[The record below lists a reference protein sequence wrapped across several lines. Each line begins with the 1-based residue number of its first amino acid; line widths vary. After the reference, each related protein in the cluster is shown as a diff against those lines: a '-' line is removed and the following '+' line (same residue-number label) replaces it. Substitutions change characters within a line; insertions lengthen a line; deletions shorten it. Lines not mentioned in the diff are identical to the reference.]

1 MTEVKLGKELEQGIV
16 NGVRKLKESVS
27 STLGPYGRTVL
38 TRNKDGKLVPTKDG
52 VTVAKQF
59 NELEDPV
66 ENAGAQMVKEV
77 AIKSADEAGD
87 GTTTSTLLAAEII
100 ETGFKLMENGSNSVQ
115 IKKGIDLAVKEVIEG
130 LKEISVDIT
139 EDSQIK
145 EVATISGNN
154 DEEIGNL
161 IATALDKVGRD
172 GVVSIEKSKDGETSL
187 EIAEGI
193 QFERGYKSPYFVT
206 DNNKMNVILEKPL
219 ILLFDGRIT
228 KGAELLPSM
237 QLASSTDTK
246 SLLIIADDIEGE
258 ALATLIVNKQRGIV
272 NSVAVKAPDFGD
284 RKKQILEDLAVITG
298 ATLLSIDKGNRLDKM
313 TEMQLKE
320 FLGSSRTVTVDKET
334 TTIVDGK
341 CSEDSIKRRLEE
353 IKNQIELSKSPFE
366 KERLQDRLGRI
377 AGGVA
382 IISVGGNSDVE
393 IEEKRDRVE
402 DALFAAKASL
412 EEGIVPGGGI
422 ALLRARNNIKFD
434 GVNKDIDL
442 GKKIIYDACSSPF
455 IKILLNAGWDLVDT
469 IMLSKEIEK
478 MEEKWLGY
486 DLKISNITNMADAGI
501 IDPLKVVRKAL
512 ENSSS
517 VAGTL
522 LTTNS
527 FVFEKKEDKPQ
538 SGMDMMF

>member
-1 MTEVKLGKELEQGIV
+1 MTEVKLGKELQEGFIKGTQ
-16 NGVRKLKESVS
+16 KLKESVV
-27 STLGPYGRTVL
+27 STLGPFGRTVL
-38 TRNKDGKLVPTKDG
+38 VKNKEGKLVATKDG
-52 VTVAKQF
+52 VTVAKEF
-59 NELEDPV
+59 KELEDYA
-66 ENAGAQMVKEV
+66 ENAGVQLIKEV

-87 GTTTSTLLAAEII
+87 GTTTSTLLASSII
-100 ETGFKLMENGSNSVQ
+100 ESGFKLMDGGSNPVQ

-130 LKEISVDIT
+130 LKEIAIEIT

-161 IATALDKVGRD
+161 IATALEKVGRD
-172 GVVSIEKSKDGETSL
+172 GVVSIEKSRDGETSL
-187 EIAEGI
+187 EVVEGI
-193 QFERGYKSPYFVT
+193 QFERGFKSPYFVT

-219 ILLFDGRIT
+219 IMIYDGRIT
-228 KGAELLPSM
+228 KGAELLPVM
-237 QLASSTDTK
+237 TMASSTETK
-246 SLLIIADDIEGE
+246 SLLVIADDIDGE

-298 ATLLSIDKGNRLDKM
+298 ATVMSTEKGHKLDKM
-313 TEMQLKE
+313 TSVQLE
-320 FLGSSRTVTVDKET
+320 SLLGSSRTATIDKET

-341 CSEDSIKRRLEE
+341 CTEESILKRVEE
-353 IKNQIELSKSPFE
+353 LKSQMELAKSSFDKE
-366 KERLQDRLGRI
+366 KLQERLGRI

-382 IISVGGNSDVE
+382 VISVGGNSEIE

-422 ALLRARNNIKFD
+422 ALLRARKNINFD
-434 GVNKDIDL
+434 GLSKDIAL
-442 GKKIIYDACSSPF
+442 GKKIVFDVCAEPF
-455 IKILLNAGWDLVDT
+455 ITILLNAGWDQVDA

-478 MEEKWLGY
+478 LPSKWSGY
-486 DLKISNITNMADAGI
+486 DLKVSNIVDMKSAGI
-501 IDPLKVVRKAL
+501 LDPLKVVRTAL
-512 ENSSS
+512 NNSSS

-522 LTTNS
+522 LTTKS
-527 FVFEKKEDKPQ
+527 FVYEKREENSQPN
-538 SGMDMMF
+538 MNMMF

>member
-1 MTEVKLGKELEQGIV
+1 MTEVKLGKELQEGFIKGTQ
-16 NGVRKLKESVS
+16 KLKESVV
-27 STLGPYGRTVL
+27 STLGPFGRTVL
-38 TRNKDGKLVPTKDG
+38 VKNKEGKLVATKDG
-52 VTVAKQF
+52 VTVAKEF
-59 NELEDPV
+59 KELEDYA
-66 ENAGAQMVKEV
+66 ENAGVQLIKEV

-87 GTTTSTLLAAEII
+87 GTTTSTLLASSII
-100 ETGFKLMENGSNSVQ
+100 ESGFKLMDGGSNPVQ

-130 LKEISVDIT
+130 LKEIAIEIT

-161 IATALDKVGRD
+161 IATALEKVGRD
-172 GVVSIEKSKDGETSL
+172 GVVSIEKSRDGETSL
-187 EIAEGI
+187 EVVEGI
-193 QFERGYKSPYFVT
+193 QFERGFKSPYFVT

-219 ILLFDGRIT
+219 IMIYDGRIT
-228 KGAELLPSM
+228 KGAELLPVM
-237 QLASSTDTK
+237 TMASSTETK
-246 SLLIIADDIEGE
+246 SLLVIADDIDGE

-298 ATLLSIDKGNRLDKM
+298 ATVMSTEKGHKLDKM
-313 TEMQLKE
+313 TSVQLE
-320 FLGSSRTVTVDKET
+320 SLLGSSRTATIDKET

-341 CSEDSIKRRLEE
+341 CTEESILKRVEE
-353 IKNQIELSKSPFE
+353 LKSQMELAKSSFDKE
-366 KERLQDRLGRI
+366 KLQERLGRI

-382 IISVGGNSDVE
+382 VISVGGNSEIE

-422 ALLRARNNIKFD
+422 ALLRARKNINFD
-434 GVNKDIDL
+434 GLSKDIAL
-442 GKKIIYDACSSPF
+442 GKKIVFDVCAEPF
-455 IKILLNAGWDLVDT
+455 ITILLNAGWDQVDA

-478 MEEKWLGY
+478 LPSKWNGY
-486 DLKISNITNMADAGI
+486 DLKISNIVDMKSAGI
-501 IDPLKVVRKAL
+501 LDPLKVVRTAL
-512 ENSSS
+512 NNSSS

-522 LTTNS
+522 LTTKS
-527 FVFEKKEDKPQ
+527 FVYEKREETSQPN
-538 SGMDMMF
+538 MNMMF